1 MSSRPQRFR
10 AVVFD
15 LDGTLLDSLR
25 DIADSMNTVLRRLGY
40 PGYSVEDYKRLV
52 GDGVTALI
60 ENALPAGAI
69 GRHSVED
76 VGRML
81 GQEYVLNWN
90 RHTRPYPGIPRLL
103 DSLQERGVR
112 LNILSNKLEEFT
124 RLAAETFLGRW
135 RFDKVIG
142 FRPDLPR
149 KPDPAGAL
157 SIAREAGIPAA
168 EFLYLGD
175 SDTDMQT
182 AVAAGMYPVGA
193 LWGFRT
199 EEELRAHGARA
210 LVRRPEE
217 ILSFF
222 DGDEEEVP

>member
-1 MSSRPQRFR
+1 MSAGPQRFR
-10 AVVFD
+10 AVIFD

-25 DIADSMNTVLRRLGY
+25 DIADSMNTVLQRLGY
-40 PGYSVEDYKRLV
+40 PVHPLEDYKRLV
-52 GDGVTALI
+52 GDGVAALL
-60 ENALPAGAI
+60 ENALPACSTR
-69 GRHSVED
+69 RHSLEE

-81 GQEYVLNWN
+81 GQEYVHNWN
-90 RHTRPYPGIPRLL
+90 RHTRPYPGIPEML
-103 DSLQERGVR
+103 DSLQARGVR

-157 SIAREAGIPAA
+157 LIAQGAGIPASD
-168 EFLYLGD
+168 FLYLGD

-182 AVAAGMYPVGA
+182 AAAAGMFSVGA

-199 EEELRAHGARA
+199 EEELKAHGAKS
-210 LVRRPEE
+210 LVRRPGEV
-217 ILSFF
+217 LSFF
-222 DGDEEEVP
+222 DAGPKG